1 MGFSKDRR
9 QHRRQPSWLRI
20 ATAGNSPYAGST
32 RSEQSPWSSTQYT
45 FAAAEA
51 SAFEDMASPTT
62 LDEIGYAKKNDGWLE
77 EAPVNAVKSA
87 PTFATSGLDKYYRP
101 VEGYEGMHRYDPDF
115 EWEPE
120 EEQRV
125 VRKIDKRICAWVCI
139 MFFALQ
145 LDRGNIVQALS
156 DNMLDDL
163 GLTTNDYNYGQTI
176 FYISFLL
183 AELPSQLISKWMG
196 PDHWIPLQMVSWSVI
211 ASMQAFI
218 SGRKSFF
225 LTRCLLGALEGGF
238 VPEQI
243 LYLSYWYT
251 SSEMPTRLSWF
262 WVSSKATDM
271 SSAFIAYV
279 LLRLRGFFGAA
290 GWQWLFF
297 LEGLLTGVIGVLSW
311 YYLPPGPTQTAS
323 PFRGED
329 GWFTP
334 RQEKIMVNRVLR
346 DDPSK
351 GDMHNRQPITP
362 QMLWECLADY
372 HMWPL
377 YLLGLTAF
385 VPQYPMT
392 AYLTLQLREIGFDT
406 FDTNLLAVPPMCLYI
421 IQLLFWTWLSEKLN
435 ERFLLATVGQL
446 WSLPL
451 LLALLALP
459 LAAPAGLRYV
469 LIAFL
474 VGFPYVHAILVA
486 NTSRNA
492 GTVRTR
498 TVASALYNMCAQAD
512 NIIGSNIYREDDKPL
527 YLRGNKVLI
536 FFCIFNIIVF
546 VGTKY
551 FYVNVNRDREAKWD
565 AMSHDDKEIYLATTR
580 DKGNKRLDFRFAH

>member
-1 MGFSKDRR
+1 MAISKDRR

-20 ATAGNSPYAGST
+20 ATTASSPYAGST

-77 EAPVNAVKSA
+77 EAPASTVKSA
-87 PTFATSGLDKYYRP
+87 PTFATSGLDQYYRP
-101 VEGYEGMHRYDPDF
+101 VEGYEGLHRYDPDF

-120 EEQRV
+120 EERRV
-125 VRKIDKRICAWVCI
+125 VRKIDKRICVWVCV

-145 LDRGNIVQALS
+145 LDRGNIAQALS

-176 FYISFLL
+176 FYVSFLL

-196 PDHWIPLQMVSWSVI
+196 PDHWIPIQMVSWSVI

-297 LEGLLTGVIGVLSW
+297 LEGLLTGAIGVLSW

-323 PFRGED
+323 AFRGEE
-329 GWFTP
+329 GWFTA
-334 RQEKIMVNRVLR
+334 RQEKIMINRVLR

-351 GDMHNRQPITP
+351 GDMHNRQAITP
-362 QMLWECLADY
+362 QMLWECLADW

-392 AYLTLQLREIGFDT
+392 AYLTLQLREIGFDPL
-406 FDTNLLAVPPMCLYI
+406 DTNLLVIPPMCLYV

-492 GTVRTR
+492 
-498 TVASALYNMCAQAD
+498 D

-527 YLRGNKVLI
+527 YLRGNKILI
-536 FFCIFNIIVF
+536 FFCVFNILLF

-551 FYVNVNRDREAKWD
+551 FYVNINRDREAKWN